1 MTRSKLRAEER
12 RWRRGDLLAVAAAV
26 VLGAAFAW
34 ILLTIQGLN
43 SDLRTANA
51 ARDALARQVQQ
62 LGHTP
67 VGGPPGSR
75 GEPGKSIV
83 GPQGP
88 KGDPGEPG
96 SPGPTGSPGPSGSPG
111 KTGNAGPDGSPGPS
125 GSPGPTGAVGAPG
138 QQGEAG
144 PQGPAGEPGPAGPAG
159 KDGQDGKDGADGKPP
174 AGWTFTYLGATY
186 TCSPAADFDQA
197 DPRYDCTSDQPDPK
211 PGNSD
216 SKVLGLDPQRR
227 QYT

>member
-1 MTRSKLRAEER
+1 MSRVQIRAEER
-12 RWRRGDLLAVAAAV
+12 RWRRGDFLTVAAAV
-26 VLGAAFAW
+26 VLGAALAW
-34 ILLTIQGLN
+34 ILLSVQGLRH
-43 SDLRTANA
+43 DLAVANG

-75 GEPGKSIV
+75 GAPGKSVV

-88 KGDPGEPG
+88 EGEPG
-96 SPGPTGSPGPSGSPG
+96 SPGPTGPPGPSGSPG
-111 KTGNAGPDGSPGPS
+111 KTGKAGAEGTPGSS

-144 PQGPAGEPGPAGPAG
+144 PQGPAGQPGPAGPAG
-159 KDGQDGKDGADGKPP
+159 KDGRDGKDGADGKPP

-186 TCSPAADFDQA
+186 TCSPAASFDPSS
-197 DPRYDCTSDQPDPK
+197 PRYDCTSDQPDPK
-211 PGNSD
+211 PSNGD

-227 QYT
+227 QYA